1 MKSLSIQTKTVVALV
16 IMIALMAISRAQ
28 SPFSAAHMPDF
39 TIPALFIAG
48 VYFRQWIVP
57 AILIVVAVAIDNFAI
72 FYQGVSANC
81 ITPAY
86 SILPLAYLAVYWG
99 ATKLDS
105 LAIQNAKQFVNVV
118 AVVVVFTVVEWFIAT
133 TSYYAFTTAPWADF
147 GSYVA
152 RWAPMEMLAV
162 LTWMAVVVVAFT
174 INHYASLISY
184 FEPSKS

>member
-72 FYQGVSANC
+72 FYQGVSA
-81 ITPAY
+81 TA
-86 SILPLAYLAVYWG
+86 LPLLTVFCLW
-99 ATKLDS
+99 L
-105 LAIQNAKQFVNVV
+105 IWQF
-118 AVVVVFTVVEWFIAT
+118 IGGLQ
-133 TSYYAFTTAPWADF
+133 S
-147 GSYVA
+147 
-152 RWAPMEMLAV
+152 
-162 LTWMAVVVVAFT
+162 
-174 INHYASLISY
+174 
-184 FEPSKS
+184 